1 MGIGDW
7 GLMPKTVGDE
17 HSFIL
22 KSFFNLILPWLVKLD
37 SIEPLR
43 PHCNQLNSST
53 ADMNVL
59 ETRATLL
66 IRLRDARDQEAWR
79 LFASI
84 YTPLVYRYALKNGL
98 QDSDAADVAQET
110 MCNVVRVI
118 RDFEY
123 DPNRGS
129 FRGWL
134 LTLVRNSL
142 RKRFRQTNDRAIGSG
157 DTDVQ
162 IMLQQR
168 PDPNALSDSDWDR
181 EYELWLFHKVAKW
194 VQREFQSKTWDA
206 FWKTTVDGQEI
217 ADVAQALTMSPGAVY
232 IARSRVLARIRS
244 EIQKIESWE
253 SA

>member
-1 MGIGDW
+1 
-7 GLMPKTVGDE
+7 
-17 HSFIL
+17 
-22 KSFFNLILPWLVKLD
+22 
-37 SIEPLR
+37 
-43 PHCNQLNSST
+43 
-53 ADMNVL
+53 MNAL

-66 IRLRDARDQEAWR
+66 IRLRDASDQDAWR

-98 QDSDAADVAQET
+98 QDADAADVAQET

-134 LTLVRNSL
+134 LTMVRNSL
-142 RKRFRQTNDRAIGSG
+142 RKRHRQSKHQALGSG
-157 DTDVQ
+157 DTQVQ
-162 IMLQQR
+162 SMLQQS
-168 PDPNALSDSDWDR
+168 PDPSSHSDEAWDR
-181 EYELWLFHKVAKW
+181 EYELWLFHKAAKW
-194 VQREFQSKTWDA
+194 IKDEFQSKTWGA

-217 ADVAQALTMSPGAVY
+217 AEVASELAMSPGAIY

-244 EIQKIESWE
+244 EIEKIESWE
-253 SA
+253 PT